1 MKVNIKFKEMGCG
14 ESNSEEKNTI
24 ILYDASNIKTID
36 GVRYYA
42 QDRSQSKL
50 YPKTKKEFEIV
61 IKSSIQTPVPRSR
74 QGKNSKEFKLKDNQK
89 HEETKVKLN
98 QHENSEPFDMDKPQ
112 LIKVE
117 DQ

>member
-1 MKVNIKFKEMGCG
+1 M
-14 ESNSEEKNTI
+14 
-24 ILYDASNIKTID
+24 
-36 GVRYYA
+36 
-42 QDRSQSKL
+42 
-50 YPKTKKEFEIV
+50 

-74 QGKNSKEFKLKDNQK
+74 QGKISNNNDTNEFKLKDNQK